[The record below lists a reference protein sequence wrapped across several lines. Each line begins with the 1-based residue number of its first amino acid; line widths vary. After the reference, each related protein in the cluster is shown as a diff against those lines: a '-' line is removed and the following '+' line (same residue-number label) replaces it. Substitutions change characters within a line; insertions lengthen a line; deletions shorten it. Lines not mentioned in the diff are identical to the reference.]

1 MPRKSRR
8 VAARQTQKRQQK
20 KRRPARKDITPL
32 PQASLTSTARQDEA
46 AASPPQAP
54 SPEAEARP
62 QRVTRTQAISGPS
75 VYEFVFPELRRIGG
89 IVGLIAIILAVLTI
103 FLR

>member
-8 VAARQTQKRQQK
+8 VAARQTQKRQK
-20 KRRPARKDITPL
+20 KRRPAKKDITPL
-32 PQASLTSTARQDEA
+32 PQASLTPTTRQDEA
-46 AASPPQAP
+46 VASPPQAP

-62 QRVTRTQAISGPS
+62 QKVTRTQAISGPS

-89 IVGLIAIILAVLTI
+89 MVALIAIALAVLTV

>member
-1 MPRKSRR
+1 
-8 VAARQTQKRQQK
+8 VAARQTQKRQR
-20 KRRPARKDITPL
+20 KRRAARKDITPL
-32 PQASLTSTARQDEA
+32 PQASLTSTTRQDEA
-46 AASPPQAP
+46 VASPPQAP

-62 QRVTRTQAISGPS
+62 QRATRAQVIGGPS

-89 IVGLIAIILAVLTI
+89 IVALIAIILAVLTV